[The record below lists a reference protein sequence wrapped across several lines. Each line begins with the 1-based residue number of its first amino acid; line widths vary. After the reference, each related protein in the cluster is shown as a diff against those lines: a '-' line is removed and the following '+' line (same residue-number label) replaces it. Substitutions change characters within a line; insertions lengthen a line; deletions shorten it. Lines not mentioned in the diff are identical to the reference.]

1 MNVRSSS
8 YSALPAPLNSP
19 PYLQAV
25 RQEIRVLAL
34 TAGALSSLFLVGC
47 SSIFVPISLD
57 SFSERVT
64 VEQTE
69 VLEPP
74 QIAVEP
80 HSDGMGWTVRARQ
93 RVREHQR
100 VDLAERWKG
109 KRYEAKGNIE
119 TVVAGAL
126 LCPVGALYVIVV
138 PRLKCGQGECVW
150 EYTGNTVKSVQN
162 DRGGRP

>member
-1 MNVRSSS
+1 MSERLDSSFLDRISLMKVRSRC

-25 RQEIRVLAL
+25 RQAIRVLTLA
-34 TAGALSSLFLVGC
+34 AGTISHVFLVGC

-57 SFSERVT
+57 SISERVR
-64 VEQTE
+64 VERTE
-69 VLEPP
+69 ALEPP

-80 HSDGMGWTVRARQ
+80 QSEGKRWTIRARQ

-100 VDLAERWKG
+100 IDLAERWNG
-109 KRYEAKGNIE
+109 KRYEAKGNIG

-126 LCPVGALYVIVV
+126 LCPVGALDGTAVA
-138 PRLKCGQGECVW
+138 
-150 EYTGNTVKSVQN
+150 
-162 DRGGRP
+162 GGCHW